1 MASKTQDYAELLA
14 AYRTAI
20 LTTVGEDGHFHSRP
34 MAMRQQV
41 RGEEIW
47 FAASIESKKCKD
59 LTHAPQC
66 GLTFYDPEGDKPT
79 VSISGTGE
87 VIRDRKLVHELWDPS
102 WRRWFTS
109 GPDQRE
115 LALIRV
121 MPEHVERHDARTGE
135 TEVLLATAPRRV
147 ANAQE
152 D

>member
-1 MASKTQDYAELLA
+1 MPSKTHDYAELLA

-20 LTTVGEDGHFHSRP
+20 LTTRGEDGHFHSRP

-59 LTHAPQC
+59 LAHAPQC
-66 GLTFYDPEGDKPT
+66 ALTFYDPEGDKPT

-102 WRRWFTS
+102 WRRWFTG
-109 GPDQRE
+109 GPDQRK
-115 LALIRV
+115 LAPTRM
-121 MPEHVERHDARTGE
+121 MP
-135 TEVLLATAPRRV
+135 
-147 ANAQE
+147 
-152 D
+152 